1 MNTNVSVNVG
11 PSEAVLRVALPAE
24 RRFQELWLSLAR
36 FRWSSL
42 VLLPADPVG
51 SAAAIARGLADVGS
65 RLSDV
70 PVSAVTVD
78 GLEYT
83 SALAIRDLQRRVLGE
98 QQCGAPDR
106 RVVVH
111 VTATPVEDEPSDAA
125 GPRAY
130 GGEPI
135 VPAPEPGQ
143 IVVAIPAVLSVPL
156 GLAVVAEASAV
167 VLCIE
172 RGRTQLADV
181 RRTVELVGRDR
192 IGGCFLVG

>member
-11 PSEAVLRVALPAE
+11 PSEAMLRVALPAE
-24 RRFQELWLSLAR
+24 RRFQELWLSLVR
-36 FRWSSL
+36 SRWSSL
-42 VLLPADPVG
+42 VLLPADPAG

-70 PVSAVTVD
+70 PVTAVTAD
-78 GLEYT
+78 SLEYT

-98 QQCGAPDR
+98 QGGAPDR

-111 VTATPVEDEPSDAA
+111 VTATPVEDEPSRAA

-135 VPAPEPGQ
+135 VSAPEPGR

-156 GLAVVAEASAV
+156 GLALVAEASAV

-172 RGRTQLADV
+172 RGRTRLADV

>member
-11 PSEAVLRVALPAE
+11 PSEAALRVALPAE
-24 RRFQELWLSLAR
+24 RRFQELWLSLAPL
-36 FRWSSL
+36 RWSSL

-51 SAAAIARGLADVGS
+51 SAVTIARALADVGS

-98 QQCGAPDR
+98 QQGGPPDR

-111 VTATPVEDEPSDAA
+111 VTATPVEDEPSPAV

-135 VPAPEPGQ
+135 VPAPVPGR

-167 VLCIE
+167 VLCVE
-172 RGRTQLADV
+172 RCRTRLADV
-181 RRTVELVGRDR
+181 RRTVALVGRDR

>member
-11 PSEAVLRVALPAE
+11 PSEAMLRVALPAE
-24 RRFQELWLSLAR
+24 RRFQELWLSLVR
-36 FRWSSL
+36 SRWSSL
-42 VLLPADPVG
+42 VLLPADPAG

-70 PVSAVTVD
+70 PVTAVTAD
-78 GLEYT
+78 SLEYT

-98 QQCGAPDR
+98 QGGAPDR

-111 VTATPVEDEPSDAA
+111 VTATPVEDAPSPGA

-135 VPAPEPGQ
+135 APAPEPGR

-156 GLAVVAEASAV
+156 GLALVAEASAV

-172 RGRTQLADV
+172 RGRTRLADV